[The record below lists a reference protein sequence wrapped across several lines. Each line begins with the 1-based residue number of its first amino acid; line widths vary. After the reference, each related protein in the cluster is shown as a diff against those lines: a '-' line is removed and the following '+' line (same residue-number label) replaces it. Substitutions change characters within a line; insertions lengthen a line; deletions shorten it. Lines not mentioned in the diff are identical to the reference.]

1 MQHPAKNS
9 CVKAQTPCNH
19 LIRLKFFIANNAI
32 EPICEPLTP
41 ACRRR
46 YKSPMIARFFN
57 WLENYV
63 DSFPMQQA
71 EKPAPT
77 LFAFAF
83 HYTKPFLPLLV
94 VSIFFST
101 VIALI
106 EVYLFAFIGNLVDLL
121 SAADRDTFWEVNA
134 TKLILMGVLV
144 LLVLPILNFISEAIS
159 HQGLRGAFA
168 MRIRWLAHRYVLRQ
182 SMDFFHND
190 YAGRVAT
197 KVMQAALGVR
207 DAVMKITEVVV
218 YVTVYFVGAL
228 VLVATSDYWLMVPLL
243 VWLCGYALACWYFVP
258 RLGKLSEAQA
268 ELRSL
273 VVGRVVDSYTN
284 ISTVKLFAHAEREDS
299 YAREGM
305 GWMLESVNRSMRMS
319 TFMTSTLSLLSGIL
333 IFMMSGIS
341 IYLWHVGAITTGAIA
356 FSVGLT
362 LRLKAMSQWIIWEVA
377 GLFENIGII
386 QDSIETVAR
395 DRLVTDIPNAKPLV
409 VKKGEIVFDNVR
421 FNYGKEQVVGR
432 QDIVD
437 GFSLTVRAG
446 EKVGLVGRS
455 GAGKSTLAN
464 LLLRFYDLQSGAI
477 RIDGQDISQ
486 VAQESLR
493 AKIGVVTQDTSLLHR
508 SVLENLRYGMPEA
521 TQAEVE
527 AAAQKAHAG
536 EFIAN
541 LVDPKGRKGYDA
553 HVGERGV
560 KLSGGQR
567 QRIAI
572 ARVLLKNAPILVLD
586 EATSALDSEVESAIQ
601 ENLYTLMEGKTVI
614 AVAHRLSTIAAMD
627 RLIIMD
633 KGRIVEEGTHKQLLK
648 CNGLYANLWKRQSGG
663 FLVDETALAAE

>member
-1 MQHPAKNS
+1 
-9 CVKAQTPCNH
+9 
-19 LIRLKFFIANNAI
+19 
-32 EPICEPLTP
+32 
-41 ACRRR
+41 
-46 YKSPMIARFFN
+46 MITRFFT
-57 WLENYV
+57 WLETYV

-83 HYTKPFLPLLV
+83 HYTKPFLPLLLA
-94 VSIFFST
+94 SILFST

-121 SAADRDTFWEVNA
+121 TTADRATFWEVNA

-218 YVTVYFVGAL
+218 YVTVYFIGAL

-356 FSVGLT
+356 FSIGLT

-377 GLFENIGII
+377 GLFEDIGVI

-395 DRLVTDIPNAKPLV
+395 DRLVTDIPDAKPLV
-409 VKKGEIVFDNVR
+409 VSKGEIVFDNVR
-421 FNYGKEQVVGR
+421 FNYGKEQVEGR
-432 QDIVD
+432 HDIVD

-464 LLLRFYDLQSGAI
+464 LLLRFYDLESGAI

-486 VAQESLR
+486 VQQESLR
-493 AKIGVVTQDTSLLHR
+493 SKIGVVTQDTSLLHR
-508 SVLENLRYGMPEA
+508 SVLDNLRYGMPDA
-521 TQAEVE
+521 TLAEVE
-527 AAAQKAHAG
+527 AAAHKAHAG

-567 QRIAI
+567 QRVAI

-633 KGRIVEEGTHKQLLK
+633 KGRIMEEGTHKQLLK
-648 CNGLYANLWKRQSGG
+648 RNGLYANLWKRQSGG
-663 FLVDETALAAE
+663 FLVDETTLAAE

>member
-1 MQHPAKNS
+1 
-9 CVKAQTPCNH
+9 
-19 LIRLKFFIANNAI
+19 
-32 EPICEPLTP
+32 
-41 ACRRR
+41 
-46 YKSPMIARFFN
+46 MITRFFT

-83 HYTKPFLPLLV
+83 HYTRPFLPLLIA
-94 VSIFFST
+94 SILFST

-121 SAADRDTFWEVNA
+121 SAANRATFWEDNS
-134 TKLILMGVLV
+134 TKLILMGALV

-341 IYLWHVGAITTGAIA
+341 IWLWHTGAITTGAIA
-356 FSVGLT
+356 FSIGLT

-377 GLFENIGII
+377 GLFEDIGVI

-395 DRLVTDIPNAKPLV
+395 DRLVTDVPDAKPLV
-409 VKKGEIVFDNVR
+409 VSKGEIVFDKVR
-421 FNYGKEQVVGR
+421 FNYGKEKVEGR
-432 QDIVD
+432 PILSMASHSPSGPAKKWALSAAPVQANPPSPICCCVFTICRAAPSALMARTFRR
-437 GFSLTVRAG
+437 FSR
-446 EKVGLVGRS
+446 
-455 GAGKSTLAN
+455 N
-464 LLLRFYDLQSGAI
+464 
-477 RIDGQDISQ
+477 
-486 VAQESLR
+486 
-493 AKIGVVTQDTSLLHR
+493 
-508 SVLENLRYGMPEA
+508 PC
-521 TQAEVE
+521 
-527 AAAQKAHAG
+527 AQK
-536 EFIAN
+536 
-541 LVDPKGRKGYDA
+541 
-553 HVGERGV
+553 
-560 KLSGGQR
+560 
-567 QRIAI
+567 
-572 ARVLLKNAPILVLD
+572 
-586 EATSALDSEVESAIQ
+586 
-601 ENLYTLMEGKTVI
+601 
-614 AVAHRLSTIAAMD
+614 
-627 RLIIMD
+627 
-633 KGRIVEEGTHKQLLK
+633 
-648 CNGLYANLWKRQSGG
+648 
-663 FLVDETALAAE
+663 LAW

>member
-1 MQHPAKNS
+1 MQ
-9 CVKAQTPCNH
+9 
-19 LIRLKFFIANNAI
+19 R
-32 EPICEPLTP
+32 
-41 ACRRR
+41 
-46 YKSPMIARFFN
+46 
-57 WLENYV
+57 
-63 DSFPMQQA
+63 A
-71 EKPAPT
+71 EKPEPK

-94 VSIFFST
+94 ASILFST
-101 VIALI
+101 MIALI

-121 SAADRDTFWEVNA
+121 TTANRATFWEDNA
-134 TKLILMGVLV
+134 TKLILMGALV

-243 VWLCGYALACWYFVP
+243 VWLSGYALACWYFVP

-305 GWMLESVNRSMRMS
+305 GWMLESVNKSMRMS

-356 FSVGLT
+356 FSIGLT

-377 GLFENIGII
+377 GLFEDIGVI

-395 DRLVTDIPNAKPLV
+395 DRLVTDIPDAKLLV
-409 VKKGEIVFDNVR
+409 VSKGEIVFDAVR
-421 FNYGKEQVVGR
+421 FNYGKAKAEGRADVV
-432 QDIVD
+432 DN
-437 GFSLTVRAG
+437 FSLTVRAG

-464 LLLRFYDLQSGAI
+464 LLLRFYDLESGVI
-477 RIDGQDISQ
+477 LIDGQDISQ

-493 AKIGVVTQDTSLLHR
+493 ANIGVVTQDTSLLHR
-508 SVLENLRYGMPEA
+508 SVMDNLRYGMPEA
-521 TQAEVE
+521 AQADVE
-527 AAAQKAHAG
+527 AAARKAHAD

-541 LVDPKGRKGYDA
+541 LVDQKGRKGYEA

-586 EATSALDSEVESAIQ
+586 EATSALDSEVEAAIQ

-633 KGRIVEEGTHKQLLK
+633 KGRIVEEGTHKQLLRR
-648 CNGLYANLWKRQSGG
+648 NGLYANLWKRQSGG
-663 FLVDETALAAE
+663 FLVDEAALAAE

>member
-1 MQHPAKNS
+1 
-9 CVKAQTPCNH
+9 
-19 LIRLKFFIANNAI
+19 
-32 EPICEPLTP
+32 
-41 ACRRR
+41 
-46 YKSPMIARFFN
+46 MISRFFS
-57 WLENYV
+57 WLENSV
-63 DSFPMQQA
+63 DSFPETA
-71 EKPAPT
+71 LEKPKPT
-77 LFAFAF
+77 LLAFAY
-83 HYTKPFLPLLV
+83 HYTRPFLPLLIA
-94 VSIFFST
+94 SITFS
-101 VIALI
+101 IAIAFI

-121 SAADRDTFWEVNA
+121 ATADRAAFWQVNG
-134 TKLILMGVLV
+134 TKLALMGGLV
-144 LLVLPILNFISEAIS
+144 LLVLPVLNFISESIS
-159 HQGLRGAFA
+159 HQGLRGNFA

-190 YAGRVAT
+190 FAGRVAT

-218 YVTVYFVGAL
+218 YVAVYFIGAL
-228 VLVATSDYWLMVPLL
+228 ILVGRSDVWLMIPLL
-243 VWLCGYALACWYFVP
+243 VWLAGYAWACWYFVP
-258 RLGKLSEAQA
+258 RLGKLSEVQA
-268 ELRSL
+268 DMRSL

-284 ISTVKLFAHAEREDS
+284 ISTVKLFAHADREDA

-305 GWMLESVNRSMRMS
+305 GWMLDSVYKSMRMS
-319 TFMTSTLSLLSGIL
+319 TFMTSALSLLSGIL

-341 IYLWHVGAITTGAIA
+341 IYLWYKGAITTGAIA
-356 FSVGLT
+356 FSIGLT

-377 GLFENIGII
+377 GLFEDIGVV
-386 QDSIETVAR
+386 QDSIDTIAR
-395 DRLVTDIPNAKPLV
+395 DRLVADVPNAKPLV
-409 VKKGEIVFDNVR
+409 VTKGEIVFDAVR
-421 FNYGKEQVVGR
+421 FNYGKPARPHGRDVVDR
-432 QDIVD
+432 
-437 GFSLTVRAG
+437 FSLQVNPG
-446 EKVGLVGRS
+446 EKVGIVGRS

-464 LLLRFYDLQSGAI
+464 LLLRFYDLEGGAI

-493 AKIGVVTQDTSLLHR
+493 ANIGVVTQDTSLLHR
-508 SVLENLRYGMPEA
+508 SVIDNLRYGMPEA
-521 TQAEVE
+521 AFKNVE
-527 AAAQKAHAG
+527 AAARKAHAD

-541 LVDPKGRKGYDA
+541 LVDPKGRTGYDA

-567 QRIAI
+567 QRVAI

-633 KGRIVEEGTHKQLLK
+633 QGRIVEEGTHRQLLK
-648 CNGLYANLWKRQSGG
+648 KNGLYANLWKRQSGG
-663 FLVDETALAAE
+663 FLVAEDAIAAE